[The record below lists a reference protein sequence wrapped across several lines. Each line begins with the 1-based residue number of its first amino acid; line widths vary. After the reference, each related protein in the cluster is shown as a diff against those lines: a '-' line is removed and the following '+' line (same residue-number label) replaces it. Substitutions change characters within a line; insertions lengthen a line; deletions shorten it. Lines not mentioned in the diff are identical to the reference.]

1 MNERKNAM
9 KEIKLEETMINP
21 FALIGKDWLVLTAGD
36 EKGYNGMT
44 VSWGHLGCLWS
55 PNRPTAV
62 AYVRESRYTKKFID
76 ENDLFTL
83 SLISDKKALGYLG
96 SHSGRDEDKFANAGV
111 KPMFVDG
118 TTAVEGAKLVLV
130 CRKLYAAPLSEEG
143 FVDKS
148 ILEKD
153 YGSGNMHTMYVGE
166 IIKVLAE

>member
-1 MNERKNAM
+1 MCVKAD
-9 KEIKLEETMINP
+9 P
-21 FALIGKDWLVLTAGD
+21 Q
-36 EKGYNGMT
+36 
-44 VSWGHLGCLWS
+44 
-55 PNRPTAV
+55 
-62 AYVRESRYTKKFID
+62 
-76 ENDLFTL
+76 
-83 SLISDKKALGYLG
+83 KALGYLG

-111 KPMFVDG
+111 KPLFVDG